1 MNLELGLTVQHMT
14 IKNTVSF
21 VLVQM
26 ITTSGKAIFKNFW
39 DAVLHCL
46 KGRRSLKKNKTA
58 LPDIIIIC
66 TSYSKQ
72 EYKSLFKARIC
83 IKPMFKGIAFFYG

>member
-26 ITTSGKAIFKNFW
+26 ITTSGKAIFKNSGTLSYI
-39 DAVLHCL
+39 VL
-46 KGRRSLKKNKTA
+46 KEER
-58 LPDIIIIC
+58 P
-66 TSYSKQ
+66 
-72 EYKSLFKARIC
+72 
-83 IKPMFKGIAFFYG
+83 